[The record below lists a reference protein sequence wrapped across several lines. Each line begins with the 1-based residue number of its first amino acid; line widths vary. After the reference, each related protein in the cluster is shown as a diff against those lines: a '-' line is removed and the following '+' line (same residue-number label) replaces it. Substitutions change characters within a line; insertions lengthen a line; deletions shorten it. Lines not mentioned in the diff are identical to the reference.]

1 MAGVF
6 LLTGCS
12 AVQKETESAKEL
24 PQLRIGSAV
33 SAPYFYRG
41 EDGAYTGVDFEIAKE
56 ACRRIGYEPV
66 FTEIQWEDKGDLV
79 QDGTVDCIW
88 SCFAMDD
95 RMEQYQWAGPYLKSA
110 VVVVVAADS
119 DIETLSDL
127 EGKDVA
133 VRVDSNA
140 ERYFLGA
147 HAPDANEV
155 STFSDMEQA
164 FVAFG
169 KGYCDAVVGH
179 EATLEELTSDQPEL
193 YRYLDE
199 PILTANLGVAFR
211 KDADTDLVGN
221 LTDALTNMQED
232 GTIAAITEHYGFGTE
247 DEAGDAK

>member
-127 EGKDVA
+127 EG
-133 VRVDSNA
+133 R
-140 ERYFLGA
+140 
-147 HAPDANEV
+147 
-155 STFSDMEQA
+155 T
-164 FVAFG
+164 
-169 KGYCDAVVGH
+169 
-179 EATLEELTSDQPEL
+179 
-193 YRYLDE
+193 
-199 PILTANLGVAFR
+199 
-211 KDADTDLVGN
+211 
-221 LTDALTNMQED
+221 
-232 GTIAAITEHYGFGTE
+232 
-247 DEAGDAK
+247 